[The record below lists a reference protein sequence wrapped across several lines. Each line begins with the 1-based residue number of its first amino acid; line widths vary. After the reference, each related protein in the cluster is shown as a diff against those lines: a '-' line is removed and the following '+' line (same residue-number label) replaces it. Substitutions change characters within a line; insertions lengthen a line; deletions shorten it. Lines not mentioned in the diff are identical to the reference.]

1 MNHLVAIDE
10 EKVLEIAADGATL
23 AEICKKVGIKPI
35 QLYAYCKRYP
45 IFSQRLKEARE
56 TGFLTRAEALP
67 DIIVNGIDLGTFQDS
82 KHLRVYVD
90 TEKWLLSKLHASTF
104 GDKQTGSDLGAG
116 PGAPPVPWDSDYKP
130 YAHSLQR
137 KCPLVDSTY
146 ISNAQF

>member
-1 MNHLVAIDE
+1 MNQLVVIDE

-23 AEICKKVGIKPI
+23 ADICRSVDIKPI

-104 GDKQTGSDLGAG
+104 GDKQTITHEYVDINKALQDAKRRTIDVT
-116 PGAPPVPWDSDYKP
+116 PKP
-130 YAHSLQR
+130 QELTDCAN
-137 KCPLVDSTY
+137 PFD
-146 ISNAQF
+146 